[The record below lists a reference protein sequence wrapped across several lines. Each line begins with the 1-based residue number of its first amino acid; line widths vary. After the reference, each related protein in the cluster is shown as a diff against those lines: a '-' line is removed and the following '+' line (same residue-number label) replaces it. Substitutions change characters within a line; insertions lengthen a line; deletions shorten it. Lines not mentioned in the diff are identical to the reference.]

1 MLQSLKVLLR
11 GVKLFEEVFLSI
23 GDIPSYAY
31 IRGGPQFQTPVPR
44 EWFTE
49 PRPDTGRICCA
60 TYRLMTELQRL
71 LLAYDRHRAA
81 ARPCALATVV
91 EVLGSAYRRPGARML
106 VTADGELT
114 GAISGGCLE
123 GDARQRARQA
133 ICRGQPALV
142 TYDTRDEDDPR
153 HGLGPG
159 CQGVVRILL
168 EPLDFAAADNP
179 VELLRDFAHHPEPA
193 VLATVFETDAAGLK
207 AAVGQRVLLSATG
220 ALRGTP
226 LLAGPLAEAARATLA
241 QGKSQVLDIETGAGP
256 VRALLEVLAPP
267 LRLVVYGAGNDAQ
280 PLVHLAAALGW
291 HVTVLDGRPNL
302 ATSARFPE
310 AAAVRIVPVRELEKL
325 VPDAGAYHVLL
336 SHNYA
341 YDLAALQTLLP
352 AATPYIGLLGPRAKA
367 DRLLQELELSA
378 SEAADVLQN
387 RLHSPIGLDLGSETP
402 EEIALAIVAE
412 IQARRHQRNGR
423 PLRERAGTERA
434 LSVAGL

>member
-1 MLQSLKVLLR
+1 
-11 GVKLFEEVFLSI
+11 
-23 GDIPSYAY
+23 
-31 IRGGPQFQTPVPR
+31 
-44 EWFTE
+44 
-49 PRPDTGRICCA
+49 
-60 TYRLMTELQRL
+60 MTELQRL
-71 LLAYDRHRAA
+71 LLAYDQHRAN

-106 VTADGELT
+106 VTDDGQLT

-133 ICRGQPALV
+133 IFRGQPALV

-168 EPLDFAAADNP
+168 EPLDFAAPDNP
-179 VELLRDFAHHPEPA
+179 MELLRIFARHPEPA
-193 VLATVFETDAAGLK
+193 VLATVFATDATGLR
-207 AAVGQRVLLSATG
+207 AAVGQRLLLSAAG
-220 ALRGTP
+220 AVRGTP
-226 LLAGPLAEAARATLA
+226 MLAAPLAEAARHTLA
-241 QGKSQVLDIETGAGP
+241 QGLSQVLDVATDAGP
-256 VRALLEVLAPP
+256 VRALLEVLVPP

-280 PLVHLAAALGW
+280 PLVHLAASLGW
-291 HVTVLDGRPNL
+291 QISVVDGRPNL
-302 ATSARFPE
+302 ATAARFPE
-310 AAAVRIVPVRELEKL
+310 AAEVRIVPVRELETQ

-352 AATPYIGLLGPRAKA
+352 SAAPYIGLLGPRAKA
-367 DRLLQELELSA
+367 ARLLEELTN
-378 SEAADVLQN
+378 SEAEAAAVLQN

-412 IQARRHQRNGR
+412 IQAQRHARNGR
-423 PLRERAGTERA
+423 PLRERAGTVHEPARA
-434 LSVAGL
+434 RSIAS

>member
-1 MLQSLKVLLR
+1 
-11 GVKLFEEVFLSI
+11 
-23 GDIPSYAY
+23 
-31 IRGGPQFQTPVPR
+31 
-44 EWFTE
+44 
-49 PRPDTGRICCA
+49 
-60 TYRLMTELQRL
+60 MTELQRL
-71 LLAYDRHRAA
+71 ILAYDRHRAA

-106 VTADGELT
+106 VTEDGELT

-133 ICRGQPALV
+133 IFRGQPALV

-168 EPLDFAAADNP
+168 EPLDFAAPDNP
-179 VELLRDFAHHPEPA
+179 VELLRGFAQHPEPA
-193 VLATVFETDAAGLK
+193 VLATVFETDASGLK

-241 QGKSQVLDIETGAGP
+241 QGLSRVLDNETDAGP
-256 VRALLEVLAPP
+256 VRALLEVLVPP
-267 LRLVVYGAGNDAQ
+267 LRLIVYGAGNDAQ
-280 PLVHLAAALGW
+280 PLVHLAASLGW
-291 HVTVLDGRPNL
+291 HITVVDGRPNL
-302 ATSARFPE
+302 TTTTRFPE
-310 AAAVRIVPVRELEKL
+310 AVEVRIVPVRELETQ

-352 AATPYIGLLGPRAKA
+352 TAVPYIGLLGPRAKA
-367 DRLLQELELSA
+367 ARLLEELALSA
-378 SEAADVLQN
+378 AETADVLQN

-423 PLRERAGTERA
+423 PLRERSGMVHAPA
-434 LSVAGL
+434 LATPTAAL

>member
-1 MLQSLKVLLR
+1 
-11 GVKLFEEVFLSI
+11 
-23 GDIPSYAY
+23 
-31 IRGGPQFQTPVPR
+31 
-44 EWFTE
+44 
-49 PRPDTGRICCA
+49 
-60 TYRLMTELQRL
+60 MTELQRL
-71 LLAYDRHRAA
+71 LLAYDRHRAT

-106 VTADGELT
+106 VTEDGELT

-133 ICRGQPALV
+133 IFRGQPALV

-168 EPLDFAAADNP
+168 EPLDFAAPDNP
-179 VELLRDFAHHPEPA
+179 MELLRGFARHPEPA
-193 VLATVFETDAAGLK
+193 VLATVFETDAAGLR
-207 AAVGQRVLLSATG
+207 AAVGQRLLLSAAG

-241 QGKSQVLDIETGAGP
+241 QGLSQVLDIETDAGP
-256 VRALLEVLAPP
+256 VRALLEVLTPP
-267 LRLVVYGAGNDAQ
+267 LRLIVYGAGNDAQ
-280 PLVHLAAALGW
+280 PLVHLAASLGW
-291 HVTVLDGRPNL
+291 YITVVDGRPNL
-302 ATSARFPE
+302 ATAARFPE
-310 AAAVRIVPVRELEKL
+310 ATEVRIVPVRELETQM
-325 VPDAGAYHVLL
+325 PDADAYHVLL

-352 AATPYIGLLGPRAKA
+352 VFVPYIGLLGPRAKA
-367 DRLLQELELSA
+367 SRLLEELSF
-378 SEAADVLQN
+378 SENEVADILQN

-412 IQARRHQRNGR
+412 IQSQLHQRNGR
-423 PLRERAGTERA
+423 PLRERAGTVHAPARA
-434 LSVAGL
+434 WTS